1 MHSHNVLQ
9 DFNLKLF
16 YYWIDF
22 KSTLK
27 LNIGC
32 SGWSYEGWKGNFYP
46 KTLDNKDYL
55 PYYSKFFNFVE
66 VDSTYYHIPSRS
78 NVRGWKDKTPDDFRF
93 SLKFP
98 KVITHE
104 KKLEDVAKPLSI
116 LFYSLEPLV
125 DKTLTLLIQLPPFLS
140 EKKGFNPLQDMVHH
154 LDKRFRYSLEVR
166 HSSWFNDNVYNLLK
180 EHNISLVWSVR
191 DELESPLVVTSNQ
204 VYIRFIGDRSIS
216 EVDFGN
222 IVKDKRKE
230 MLEYV
235 KKVRDIQNENSNIRD
250 ILIAFNNHFAGFGP
264 QSVND
269 FLKLM
274 NMSEIDWKTEL
285 ENYEKDS
292 GNSIDRHQASVTDF
306 TK

>member
-1 MHSHNVLQ
+1 MA
-9 DFNLKLF
+9 
-16 YYWIDF
+16 
-22 KSTLK
+22 

-46 KTLDNKDYL
+46 KDMENKDYL
-55 PYYSKFFNFVE
+55 PYYSKFFKFVE

-78 NVRGWKDKTPDDFRF
+78 TVRGWKDKTPEDFKF

-104 KKLEDVAKPLSI
+104 KKLDDVVKPLSI

-140 EKKGFNPLQDMVHH
+140 EKKGFNTLQDMVHH

-166 HSSWFNDNVYNLLK
+166 HPSWFTDNVYNFLR
-180 EHNISLVWSVR
+180 EHNISLVWSIR
-191 DELESPLVVTSNQ
+191 DELESPLVVTSDQ

-216 EVDFGN
+216 EMDFGK
-222 IVKDKRKE
+222 IVKDRRKE
-230 MLEYV
+230 MLEYA
-235 KKVRDIQNENSNIRD
+235 KKVRETQDENSNIRD

-274 NMSEIDWKTEL
+274 NMSEIDWKIEW
-285 ENYEKDS
+285 ENYENDS
-292 GNSIDRHQASVTDF
+292 GHSIDRHQSSLTDF
-306 TK
+306 TP

>member
-1 MHSHNVLQ
+1 M
-9 DFNLKLF
+9 
-16 YYWIDF
+16 
-22 KSTLK
+22 T

-46 KTLDNKDYL
+46 KRLENKDYL
-55 PYYSKFFNFVE
+55 LYYSKFFKFVE
-66 VDSTYYHIPSRS
+66 IDSTYYHIPSRS
-78 NVRGWKDKTPDDFRF
+78 TVRGWKDKTPDDFRF

-104 KKLEDVAKPLSI
+104 KKLEDVVKPLSI
-116 LFYSLEPLV
+116 LFYSLEPLI

-140 EKKGFNPLQDMVHH
+140 EKKGFNAFQDMVHH

-166 HSSWFNDNVYNLLK
+166 HSSWFTDDVYNFLK
-180 EHNISLVWSVR
+180 DNDISLVWSIR
-191 DELESPLVVTSNQ
+191 NELVSQSIVTSDQ

-216 EVDFGN
+216 ETDFGK
-222 IVKDKRKE
+222 IVKDRRKE
-230 MLEYV
+230 LLEYAR
-235 KKVRDIQNENSNIRD
+235 KVRETQDENSNIRD

-274 NMSEIDWKTEL
+274 NMSEIDWKTGL
-285 ENYEKDS
+285 ESYENSSDR
-292 GNSIDRHQASVTDF
+292 SIDCHQSSLSDF
-306 TK
+306 NK

>member
-1 MHSHNVLQ
+1 MA
-9 DFNLKLF
+9 
-16 YYWIDF
+16 
-22 KSTLK
+22 

-32 SGWSYEGWKGNFYP
+32 SGWSYEGWKNNFYP
-46 KTLDNKDYL
+46 KDLENKDYL
-55 PYYSKFFNFVE
+55 SYYSKFFKFVE

-78 NVRGWKDKTPDDFRF
+78 TVRGWKEKTPADFKF

-98 KVITHE
+98 KIITHE
-104 KKLEDVAKPLSI
+104 RKLEDVIKPLSV
-116 LFYSLEPLV
+116 LFYSLEPLI

-140 EKKGFNPLQDMVHH
+140 EKRGFTPLRDMIQH
-154 LDKRFRYSLEVR
+154 LDKRFRYTLEIR
-166 HSSWFNDNVYNLLK
+166 HPSWFNDNVYQFLREN
-180 EHNISLVWSVR
+180 NISIVWSVR
-191 DELESPLVVTSNQ
+191 DRLKTPLVITSDQ

-216 EVDFGN
+216 EKDFGKT
-222 IVKDKRKE
+222 IKDRRNE

-235 KKVRDIQNENSNIRD
+235 KKVRDTQSENSNIQD

-274 NMSEIDWKTEL
+274 NMSEVDWKREL
-285 ENYEKDS
+285 GSYGHKS
-292 GNSIDRHQASVTDF
+292 GQSSMSDF